1 MRKPRLAIHLPPDIK
16 ATYDK
21 TAGLMGIAAS
31 RFIATLLTESEPSIK
46 AMQKPLEDALTGKQ
60 EALEGI
66 STLLDDLK
74 GQATEHQVEI
84 LKAKG
89 NDSEV

>member
-31 RFIATLLTESEPSIK
+31 RFMATLLTESEPSIK

-89 NDSEV
+89 KDSEV

>member
-31 RFIATLLTESEPSIK
+31 RFIATLLTESEPSIR

-84 LKAKG
+84 LKAKSKDG
-89 NDSEV
+89 EV

>member
-1 MRKPRLAIHLPPDIK
+1 
-16 ATYDK
+16 
-21 TAGLMGIAAS
+21 
-31 RFIATLLTESEPSIK
+31 
-46 AMQKPLEDALTGKQ
+46 MQKPLEDALTGKQ
-60 EALEGI
+60 EALDGI

-89 NDSEV
+89 KDSEV

>member
-84 LKAKG
+84 LKAKAK
-89 NDSEV
+89 DSEV